1 MYEHHSYAQGHE
13 LPQSHC
19 SDNLEG
25 TLLSGLYLLCI
36 LITYIMIITHIYIY
50 IYIYK
55 NIYIHIYIYI
65 YIYILHIYI

>member
-36 LITYIMIITHIYIY
+36 LITYIMIITHTYIY
-50 IYIYK
+50 IYQ

-65 YIYILHIYI
+65 YILHIYI

>member
-36 LITYIMIITHIYIY
+36 LITYIMIITHTYIY
-50 IYIYK
+50 IYI
-55 NIYIHIYIYI
+55 
-65 YIYILHIYI
+65 

>member
-36 LITYIMIITHIYIY
+36 LITYIMIITHTHIYISKYIHTYIY
-50 IYIYK
+50 IYL
-55 NIYIHIYIYI
+55 YITYIYI
-65 YIYILHIYI
+65 YR